1 MTGNV
6 LSLCI
11 QQITPPSP
19 TELKQSASVNQRKED
34 HKEHYLVLI

>member
-19 TELKQSASVNQRKED
+19 TELKQSASDNQRKEGELR
-34 HKEHYLVLI
+34 KKP